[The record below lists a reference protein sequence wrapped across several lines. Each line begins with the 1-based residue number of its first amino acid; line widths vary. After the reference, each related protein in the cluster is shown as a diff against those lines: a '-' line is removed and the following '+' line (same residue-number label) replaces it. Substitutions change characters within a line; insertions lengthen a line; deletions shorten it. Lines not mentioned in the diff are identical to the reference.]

1 MIYKRKDST
10 NDALLVATQTQ
21 ACLQTE
27 VIHPKKEAYINNQ
40 IKLRT

>member
-10 NDALLVATQTQ
+10 NDAFVATQTQ